1 MDTESTEVLEN
12 IKARIEE
19 IARQLSL
26 RERERLYESLHDWAY
41 RKYEEALI
49 EGYEPEMQDC
59 EKES

>member
-19 IARQLSL
+19 VAGQLSL
-26 RERERLYESLHDWAY
+26 QERERLYELLHDWAY

-49 EGYEPEMQDC
+49 EGYEPEMQDY
-59 EKES
+59 ENES